1 VNKDII
7 TNIIEGVLAALLIV
21 VTAYLQ
27 LVGKDLDGFQ
37 TAVPV
42 LVAFYFGHQA
52 GVDRASITRQ
62 TASPAPSG
70 VSGAIATSASGP
82 TPLPQA
88 PASGT
93 GEASGTLPAQTA
105 P

>member
-1 VNKDII
+1 MEKNTIA
-7 TNIIEGVLAALLIV
+7 NIIEGVLAALLIL

-52 GVDRASITRQ
+52 GVDRATVTRQ
-62 TASPAPSG
+62 TTTPAPSG
-70 VSGAIATSASGP
+70 VSGALATSASGP

-93 GEASGTLPAQTA
+93 GEASGTPSAGPAV
-105 P
+105 

>member
-1 VNKDII
+1 MNKDII

-62 TASPAPSG
+62 TAYPAPSG